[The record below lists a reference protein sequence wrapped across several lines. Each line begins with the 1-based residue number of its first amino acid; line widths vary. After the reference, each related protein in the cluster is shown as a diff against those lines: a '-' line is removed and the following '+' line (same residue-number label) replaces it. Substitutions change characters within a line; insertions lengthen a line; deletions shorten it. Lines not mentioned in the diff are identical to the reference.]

1 MARIPAALSGL
12 WKRERPMIG
21 PRLDELEYLVPAAQR
36 AAPPQH
42 EAKMSGRDV
51 QWYRDLG
58 NILGRGASNYRVG
71 QYEWTQEQIRDLT
84 LCDGFA
90 ERAVDSLVLG
100 SLHGKGIVV
109 DFGSDYVN
117 RLWEKW
123 RWNSFDEEDDI
134 ITLQRLM
141 ARAVVRD
148 GEIFLVSRSSEYGPG
163 LFLDWHNSRMVDR
176 ANGVWQ
182 GHRQGGI
189 EFDQDYRPAFYHFAR
204 VTEQGEYNPH
214 SRVVVVPAFRVA
226 HVYRQDFDG
235 QVRGISWLR
244 PSIDAIEKLSKYTDD
259 VTDALDI
266 LVKMPQYI
274 QLSEDFGQ
282 LELSNATASELLDL
296 ALRASVDRRVAI
308 PPGAE
313 LKSLQ
318 TPDMLRGSQVAEIE
332 GVHERR
338 VSRGTGVSTHTLTGS
353 QSDANLSSIRAGEA
367 ENQQVYQRLQHV
379 LTKGVK
385 KVVRIWLDYH
395 RIIDPQVR
403 EVWASGEVDYKVSG
417 GGYIDYRDKSAESN
431 QVRDGLKTRSSV
443 FRDRGED
450 PEQVYAEMKEDA
462 LRMAEIRR
470 IEQGGE
476 LEAE

>member
-1 MARIPAALSGL
+1 M
-12 WKRERPMIG
+12 
-21 PRLDELEYLVPAAQR
+21 
-36 AAPPQH
+36 
-42 EAKMSGRDV
+42 
-51 QWYRDLG
+51 
-58 NILGRGASNYRVG
+58 
-71 QYEWTQEQIRDLT
+71 
-84 LCDGFA
+84 
-90 ERAVDSLVLG
+90 
-100 SLHGKGIVV
+100 
-109 DFGSDYVN
+109 
-117 RLWEKW
+117 
-123 RWNSFDEEDDI
+123 
-134 ITLQRLM
+134 
-141 ARAVVRD
+141 
-148 GEIFLVSRSSEYGPG
+148 
-163 LFLDWHNSRMVDR
+163 
-176 ANGVWQ
+176 
-182 GHRQGGI
+182 
-189 EFDQDYRPAFYHFAR
+189 
-204 VTEQGEYNPH
+204 
-214 SRVVVVPAFRVA
+214 VVPAFRVA

-395 RIIDPQVR
+395 RIIDPR
-403 EVWASGEVDYKVSG
+403 CARSGHRARST
-417 GGYIDYRDKSAESN
+417 
-431 QVRDGLKTRSSV
+431 TRSPAAGTSTTAT
-443 FRDRGED
+443 R
-450 PEQVYAEMKEDA
+450 A
-462 LRMAEIRR
+462 LRATRCAMASKHAAACSEIGAR
-470 IEQGGE
+470 IPSRSTPR
-476 LEAE
+476 